1 LRTAKKLSFL
11 NTYKNIFFA
20 LLGGIIF
27 LISKNNGMFWDNVLF
42 ASKMGNQLYY
52 NSIFNWTIPDNFDPG
67 HPPFLGFLLAI
78 FWKIFGYKLWVS
90 HLLMLPFVI
99 GFFYQLYNFIGSYLH
114 KKQRLLLGFLVILA
128 DPTLAT
134 SFVLVNPEIIIL
146 FFFFLAING
155 IFKEKIFLK
164 FIGLFFLS
172 IISYR
177 SMLIFAGLF
186 LFDILNNLYINKQ
199 KLKLFLNLKFLV
211 FYFLASLPAFIFIV
225 WRLATKGWLQTHP
238 DSPWAGLWQFASPQI
253 FFKNCVVLVWR
264 YLDFGRIFIFLFL
277 LISIIIYGKKI
288 FNSTKNKQL
297 LLLSI
302 SSVIFIIM
310 ISLFATNTFGHRY
323 FIVSYIGFTLLSVL
337 VVFEFYKSKKIIF
350 TFLFLGL
357 LTGNLW
363 IYPKEVS
370 QGWDATLA
378 HIPYHSLRIN
388 AINYLDNQHIKIKNV
403 ATFFPNYNTLNTI
416 DLSVDTRSF
425 SKFNGKNKYVFYAN
439 VYNISDKDLS
449 ILNKNYIILKQ
460 FSNLNINITIYISN
474 RP

>member
-1 LRTAKKLSFL
+1 LLTAKKLSFL

-99 GFFYQLYNFIGSYLH
+99 GFFYQLYNFIGSYFH
-114 KKQRLLLGFLVILA
+114 KKQRLLLGFLLILA

-146 FFFFLAING
+146 FFFFLSINC
-155 IFKEKIFLK
+155 ILKQKIFLK

-177 SMLIFAGLF
+177 SMLLFAGLF

-211 FYFLASLPAFIFIV
+211 FYFFASVPAFIFIV

-238 DSPWAGLWQFASPQI
+238 DSPWAVCFSAN
-253 FFKNCVVLVWR
+253 FF
-264 YLDFGRIFIFLFL
+264 
-277 LISIIIYGKKI
+277 
-288 FNSTKNKQL
+288 
-297 LLLSI
+297 
-302 SSVIFIIM
+302 
-310 ISLFATNTFGHRY
+310 
-323 FIVSYIGFTLLSVL
+323 
-337 VVFEFYKSKKIIF
+337 
-350 TFLFLGL
+350 
-357 LTGNLW
+357 
-363 IYPKEVS
+363 
-370 QGWDATLA
+370 
-378 HIPYHSLRIN
+378 
-388 AINYLDNQHIKIKNV
+388 
-403 ATFFPNYNTLNTI
+403 
-416 DLSVDTRSF
+416 
-425 SKFNGKNKYVFYAN
+425 
-439 VYNISDKDLS
+439 
-449 ILNKNYIILKQ
+449 
-460 FSNLNINITIYISN
+460 
-474 RP
+474 